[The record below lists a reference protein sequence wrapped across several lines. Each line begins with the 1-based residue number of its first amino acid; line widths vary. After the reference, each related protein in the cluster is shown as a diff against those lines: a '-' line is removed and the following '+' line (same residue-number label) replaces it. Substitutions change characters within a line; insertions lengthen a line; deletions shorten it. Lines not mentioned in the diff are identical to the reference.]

1 MVSNQVLGTRALAGA
16 VVVSLALSGCALFRR
31 PPPETPNSAAQPA
44 AATSTAAAA
53 PDAATATAAPQ
64 EMTAT
69 ESALSSSPPAETPV
83 AASSDKSGLL
93 NPTAPMHYT
102 VKQGD
107 TLWGIASMYLK
118 DPWLWPEV
126 WVINPQVANPHLI
139 YPGDKLALAYGA
151 GGIPQVMLEKVGLV
165 RLDPALRSAAIDSSI
180 PTIPYSA
187 IAAFLSR
194 PTVMTDDQIRHAPYV
209 VAFRDLHQ
217 TGGSDNEVY
226 LRDLNGAVPNS
237 RFAIVHVAGPLVDP
251 DDGRTVGYEGV
262 YTATALVERPGE
274 VTKAVLIDPAQETLA
289 GDRLL
294 SAEASEVPATFTLS
308 VPSGNVRGRI
318 IAAIKGTT
326 YHIMK
331 PACQGCGL
339 DLIGQYDVVVI
350 NRGQRHGLQPGN
362 VLAIDHVG
370 ETVRDLF
377 RGGRS
382 IGSNTSGFATSF
394 APKVKLPDER
404 SGTLFVFRVFDRV
417 SYGLVVGADNAIY
430 SGDVVRTP

>member
-1 MVSNQVLGTRALAGA
+1 MVSNQVLGARAVAGSI
-16 VVVSLALSGCALFRR
+16 VLSLALSGCALFRH
-31 PPPETPNSAAQPA
+31 PAPQAPEASSAPA
-44 AATSTAAAA
+44 AASSAAGASGE
-53 PDAATATAAPQ
+53 ATATPAPQ

-69 ESALSSSPPAETPV
+69 EAAVNSSPAPA
-83 AASSDKSGLL
+83 AAAAATSDKGSLL

-151 GGIPQVMLEKVGLV
+151 SGIPQVMLEQAGMV

-180 PTIPYSA
+180 PMIPYSA

-194 PTVMTDDQIRHAPYV
+194 PTVMTADEIRHAPYV
-209 VAFRDLHQ
+209 LAFRDMHQ

-226 LRDLNGAVPNS
+226 LRNVEGAVPNS
-237 RFAIVHVAGPLVDP
+237 RFAIVHIAGPLVDP
-251 DDGRTVGYEGV
+251 DDGKTVGYEGV

-274 VTKAVLIDPAQETLA
+274 VTKAMLIDPAQETLA

-294 SAEASEVPATFTLS
+294 SANASEIPATFALS
-308 VPSGNVRGRI
+308 VPSGDVHGI
-318 IAAIKGTT
+318 IIGVVNGITAPNPR
-326 YHIMK
+326 

-339 DLIGQYDVVVI
+339 DLVGQYDVVVI
-350 NRGQRHGLQPGN
+350 NRGKRHGLQPGN

-394 APKVKLPDER
+394 APKVQLPNER
-404 SGTLFVFRVFDRV
+404 AGTLFVFRVFDRV
-417 SYGLVVGADNAIY
+417 SYALVVGADDTIY
-430 SGDVVRTP
+430 RGDVVRTP

>member
-1 MVSNQVLGTRALAGA
+1 MVSNQVLGARAIAGA
-16 VVVSLALSGCALFRR
+16 VVVALALSGCALFRH
-31 PPPETPNSAAQPA
+31 PAPETPDTAAEPA
-44 AATSTAAAA
+44 AATSSAA
-53 PDAATATAAPQ
+53 DTSSEATATAAPQ

-69 ESALSSSPPAETPV
+69 ESALSASPVTVTPAV
-83 AASSDKSGLL
+83 ASSDKTGLL

-151 GGIPQVMLEKVGLV
+151 GGIPQVMLEKVGQV

-237 RFAIVHVAGPLVDP
+237 RFAIVHVEGPLVDP

-262 YTATALVERPGE
+262 YTATALVERPGD

-308 VPSGNVRGRI
+308 VPSANVQGRI
-318 IAAIKGTT
+318 IAALKGTT

-394 APKVKLPDER
+394 APKVKLPNER

-430 SGDVVRTP
+430 SGDIVHTP

>member
-1 MVSNQVLGTRALAGA
+1 MVSNQVLGTRAIAGSLIL
-16 VVVSLALSGCALFRR
+16 SLALSGCALFRH
-31 PPPETPNSAAQPA
+31 PAPEAPEGSGAPAAESSAADA
-44 AATSTAAAA
+44 SA
-53 PDAATATAAPQ
+53 AATATAAPQ

-69 ESALSSSPPAETPV
+69 EAALTSSPPTATPAV
-83 AASSDKSGLL
+83 ASTEKGGGLL
-93 NPTAPMHYT
+93 NATAPMHYT

-151 GGIPQVMLEKVGLV
+151 GGIPQVMLEQAGMV

-194 PTVMTDDQIRHAPYV
+194 PTVMTEDEIRHAPYV
-209 VAFRDLHQ
+209 LAFRDLHQ

-226 LRDLNGAVPNS
+226 LRNLKGAVPNS

-274 VTKAVLIDPAQETLA
+274 VTKAILIDPAQETLA

-294 SAEASEVPATFTLS
+294 SAEASEIPATFTLS
-308 VPSGNVRGRI
+308 VPSGDVHGVIIGVVDGITAPNGR
-318 IAAIKGTT
+318 
-326 YHIMK
+326 

-339 DLIGQYDVVVI
+339 DLVGQYDVVVI
-350 NRGQRHGLQPGN
+350 NRGKRHGLQPGN

-377 RGGRS
+377 RGGNS
-382 IGSNTSGFATSF
+382 IGSNTTGFATSF
-394 APKVKLPDER
+394 APKVKLPNER
-404 SGTLFVFRVFDRV
+404 AGTLFVFRVFDRV

-430 SGDVVRTP
+430 RGDLVRTP